1 VYTDCL
7 LFSESI
13 VSQTAWWIFLPACIG
28 MNFFPG
34 PNNLVAL
41 VHGTETDA
49 WRASLAGLARLPVMI
64 LMLMLLAVG
73 LEVLL
78 ATSAA
83 AFQWIRLVGALYLL
97 WMAWRAFTAHVRVGS
112 ASGERVSLWRM
123 ARTEALIAGT
133 NPKLILIFY
142 AFFPQ
147 FVNPSAPIAPQIVV
161 MGGTFLLIEIAA
173 IALYA
178 YGGQWLARLLSDE
191 QGARWVSRITGV
203 ALASAACLIILP

>member
-1 VYTDCL
+1 
-7 LFSESI
+7 
-13 VSQTAWWIFLPACIG
+13 

-83 AFQWIRLVGALYLL
+83 AFRCRIEYQP
-97 WMAWRAFTAHVRVGS
+97 MANDSRNVAKTQSSGVRS
-112 ASGERVSLWRM
+112 
-123 ARTEALIAGT
+123 
-133 NPKLILIFY
+133 
-142 AFFPQ
+142 
-147 FVNPSAPIAPQIVV
+147 
-161 MGGTFLLIEIAA
+161 
-173 IALYA
+173 
-178 YGGQWLARLLSDE
+178 
-191 QGARWVSRITGV
+191 
-203 ALASAACLIILP
+203 LASNRL